1 LTDIAGSREA
11 TLAGLYRLRGAVE
24 RLEIRREAV
33 EGLATELAFLHA
45 RSRQSGSAE
54 GRAELVQ
61 LERAHARARDELQK
75 AELGERECELAL
87 QRSLAELAGLERIEL
102 ARLENRVARAA
113 RKEDEGGER
122 PRRGRFAAGGG
133 GT

>member
-1 LTDIAGSREA
+1 MTRP
-11 TLAGLYRLRGAVE
+11 
-24 RLEIRREAV
+24 
-33 EGLATELAFLHA
+33 
-45 RSRQSGSAE
+45 QSGSAE

-102 ARLENRVARAA
+102 ARLEVSGNVDVRIP
-113 RKEDEGGER
+113 GEK
-122 PRRGRFAAGGG
+122 
-133 GT
+133 